1 MGDEEKKLLKSTD
14 PSDAE
19 ETSTESQVAV
29 TERKKRVLSGN
40 VPLGTL
46 LLEKIGVCNC
56 NPRTGCVR
64 VCVDEC
70 SMCVCDVCPC
80 VCVGWGKG
88 ECGEGGVCVC
98 VDVCV
103 WMGKRRVEMVCV
115 CVCVYVRV
123 CGRGKCRDGGVCV

>member
-29 TERKKRVLSGN
+29 TERKKRLLSRN

-56 NPRTGCVR
+56 YPRTGCVR
-64 VCVDEC
+64 VCVD
-70 SMCVCDVCPC
+70 VCMGRKGSVERV
-80 VCVGWGKG
+80 VCV
-88 ECGEGGVCVC
+88 
-98 VDVCV
+98 
-103 WMGKRRVEMVCV
+103 
-115 CVCVYVRV
+115 
-123 CGRGKCRDGGVCV
+123 

>member
-40 VPLGTL
+40 VQLGTL

-103 WMGKRRVEMVCV
+103 DGGRGEWRWWCV
-115 CVCVYVRV
+115 CVC
-123 CGRGKCRDGGVCV
+123 GV

>member
-80 VCVGWGKG
+80 VCVDGGRG
-88 ECGEGGVCVC
+88 EWRWWCVC
-98 VDVCV
+98 C
-103 WMGKRRVEMVCV
+103 
-115 CVCVYVRV
+115 VRV
-123 CGRGKCRDGGVCV
+123 CGRGKCGEGGVCVWSVEMVVCVCEGVWRG

>member
-40 VPLGTL
+40 VLLGTL

-56 NPRTGCVR
+56 YPRTGCVR
-64 VCVDEC
+64 VCVYV
-70 SMCVCDVCPC
+70 CVWRGCVVCPC

-98 VDVCV
+98 T
-103 WMGKRRVEMVCV
+103 CV
-115 CVCVYVRV
+115 CVCVSACVRV
-123 CGRGKCRDGGVCV
+123 CMDDKTPKLFYALDNSAQRMFM